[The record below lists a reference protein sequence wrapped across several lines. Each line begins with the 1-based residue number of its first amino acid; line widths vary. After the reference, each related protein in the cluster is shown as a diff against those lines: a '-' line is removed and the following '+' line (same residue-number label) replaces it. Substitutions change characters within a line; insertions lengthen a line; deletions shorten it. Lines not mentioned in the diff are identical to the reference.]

1 MPFTRSLKDER
12 KTTIITRRFHFC
24 DLEAENLECKPYL
37 DELFYRK
44 GRNHMGKVAIL
55 VPREEML
62 YHAHNILQE
71 KSKHKQHY
79 EIGDMKVVRTKN
91 VVMEARESIA
101 RGASMIIARGLQAS
115 LIKQY
120 TDIPVIEIVI
130 TAQEMALL
138 VVKAKQILK
147 KENPVIA
154 VVGSQ
159 NMFCDM
165 SYFDSIYAIELRT
178 FYAENNEDL
187 RITTMR
193 AVEEKVDLIIGG
205 DVAVETAAQAG
216 IPSLFLSNTEDSIRN
231 AFSMADSVSYAM
243 EVEKKN
249 AAQMETLLDY
259 SFGGVVNVDGKGKII
274 TVNPLMEGILGQ
286 SRKKLTGSLLTE
298 VFPDLDR
305 VRTERVLSQ
314 GGDGFSA
321 FLMVNGTSVLA
332 MLAPVLIE
340 GRVDG
345 LILTC
350 HKMRKKLSTEQKE
363 AQKHRTASGLVALGR
378 FEDISQLSSAMQD
391 CIHLAKL
398 FSLSDFPVLIE
409 GEAGTQKRLLA
420 QSIHNA
426 SVRSRNAFADI
437 SCRGLSEGEQFSL
450 LFDEKGA
457 AMQADGGTIFVE
469 DGEYL
474 HPANQYRILQ
484 LLRYK
489 ICCGKELQRN
499 KHADVRVIFSVSHPG
514 NLERAVEEGV
524 FRRDLYYML
533 KGLSVRIP
541 PLREC
546 REDLEWLLEKIIR
559 DCCERFDRYHALT
572 REATELLLNYP
583 WPGNGYQIENF
594 CERLILTAS
603 KRLLD
608 EKLVLRLLK
617 ELFENS
623 TSLGF
628 SRESVHT
635 ETEKEDTV
643 KTGHAVQEKSDAES
657 EPWADEREELLAKA
671 LKKYGGNRKKTAQEL
686 GISKSTLW
694 RWMKRYG
701 LFEENI
707 I

>member
-1 MPFTRSLKDER
+1 
-12 KTTIITRRFHFC
+12 
-24 DLEAENLECKPYL
+24 
-37 DELFYRK
+37 
-44 GRNHMGKVAIL
+44 MGKVAIL

-71 KSKHKQHY
+71 KSKSKKHY

-91 VVMEARESIA
+91 AVMEARQSIA
-101 RGASMIIARGLQAS
+101 GGASMIIARGLQAS

-154 VVGSQ
+154 VVGFQ

-187 RITTMR
+187 RMTTMR
-193 AVEEKVDLIIGG
+193 AVEENVDLIIGG
-205 DVAVETAAQAG
+205 EVAVETAAQAG

-259 SFGGVVNVDGKGKII
+259 SFGGVVNVDGNGKII
-274 TVNPLMEGILGQ
+274 AVNALMEGILGQ
-286 SRKKLTGSLLTE
+286 PRKKLTGSFLTE
-298 VFPDLDR
+298 IFPDLDH
-305 VRTERVLSQ
+305 VRTERMLSQ
-314 GGDGFSA
+314 GGDGFST
-321 FLMVNGTSVLA
+321 FLMVNGTSVFA

-340 GRVDG
+340 GEVDG

-350 HKMRKKLSTEQKE
+350 HKMKKKVSTNQQEVQK
-363 AQKHRTASGLVALGR
+363 KRTANGLIALGR
-378 FEDISQLSSAMQD
+378 FEDILQESPAMQD
-391 CIHLAKL
+391 CVHQAKL

-409 GEAGTQKRLLA
+409 GETGTQKRLIA

-426 SVRSRNAFADI
+426 SFRSRNAFADI
-437 SCRGLSEGEQFSL
+437 SCRGLSEEEQFLL

-457 AMQADGGTIFVE
+457 VLQADGGTVFMD

-474 HPANQYRILQ
+474 HPANQYRLLQ
-484 LLRYK
+484 LIRYK

-499 KHADVRVIFSVSHPG
+499 KHADVRVLFALSEPG
-514 NLERAVEEGV
+514 RLEGAVETGA
-524 FRRDLYYML
+524 FRKDLYYL
-533 KGLSVRIP
+533 LQGLCLNIP

-546 REDLEWLLEKIIR
+546 REDVKQLLENTVR
-559 DCCERFDRYHALT
+559 DCCERFDRYHAFT
-572 REATELLLNYP
+572 PGAMEALLNYP
-583 WPGNGYQIENF
+583 WPGNRYQVENF
-594 CERLILTAS
+594 CERLVLTAS

-608 EKLVLRLLK
+608 EKMVLGVLT
-617 ELFENS
+617 ELFEKAERKQDLQTANIKEAAQP
-623 TSLGF
+623 
-628 SRESVHT
+628 ESW
-635 ETEKEDTV
+635 K
-643 KTGHAVQEKSDAES
+643 
-657 EPWADEREELLAKA
+657 DEQEELLAKT
-671 LKKYGGNRKKTAQEL
+671 LKKNGGNRKKTAQEL

-694 RWMKRYG
+694 RWMKKYS
-701 LFEENI
+701 LFDENI

>member
-1 MPFTRSLKDER
+1 
-12 KTTIITRRFHFC
+12 
-24 DLEAENLECKPYL
+24 
-37 DELFYRK
+37 
-44 GRNHMGKVAIL
+44 MGKVAIL

-71 KSKHKQHY
+71 KSKSKKHY

-91 VVMEARESIA
+91 AVMEARQSIA
-101 RGASMIIARGLQAS
+101 GGASMIIARGLQAS

-120 TDIPVIEIVI
+120 TDIPVIEIVA

-154 VVGSQ
+154 VVGFQ

-187 RITTMR
+187 RMTTMR
-193 AVEEKVDLIIGG
+193 AVEENVDLIIGG
-205 DVAVETAAQAG
+205 EVAVETAAQAG

-259 SFGGVVNVDGKGKII
+259 SFGGVVNVDGNGKII
-274 TVNPLMEGILGQ
+274 AVNALMEGILGQ
-286 SRKKLTGSLLTE
+286 PRKKLTGSFLTE
-298 VFPDLDR
+298 IFPDLDH
-305 VRTERVLSQ
+305 VRTERMLSQ
-314 GGDGFSA
+314 GGDGFST
-321 FLMVNGTSVLA
+321 FLMVNGTSVFA

-340 GRVDG
+340 GEVDG

-350 HKMRKKLSTEQKE
+350 HKMKKKVSTNQQEVQK
-363 AQKHRTASGLVALGR
+363 KRTANGLIALGR
-378 FEDISQLSSAMQD
+378 FEDILQESPAMQD
-391 CIHLAKL
+391 CVHQAKL

-409 GEAGTQKRLLA
+409 GEAGTQKRLIA

-426 SVRSRNAFADI
+426 SFRSRNAFADI
-437 SCRGLSEGEQFSL
+437 SCRGLSEEEQFLL

-457 AMQADGGTIFVE
+457 VLQADGGTVFMD

-474 HPANQYRILQ
+474 HPANQYRLLQ
-484 LLRYK
+484 LIRYK

-499 KHADVRVIFSVSHPG
+499 KHADVRVLFALSEPG
-514 NLERAVEEGV
+514 RLEGAVETGA
-524 FRRDLYYML
+524 FRKDLYYL
-533 KGLSVRIP
+533 LQGLCLNIP

-546 REDLEWLLEKIIR
+546 REDVKQLLENTVR
-559 DCCERFDRYHALT
+559 DCCERFDRYHVFTPGAM
-572 REATELLLNYP
+572 EALLNYP
-583 WPGNGYQIENF
+583 WPGNRYQVENF
-594 CERLILTAS
+594 CERLVLTAS

-608 EKLVLRLLK
+608 EKMVLGVLT
-617 ELFENS
+617 ELFEKAERKQDLQTAN
-623 TSLGF
+623 TKEAAQT
-628 SRESVHT
+628 ESW
-635 ETEKEDTV
+635 K
-643 KTGHAVQEKSDAES
+643 
-657 EPWADEREELLAKA
+657 DEQEELLVKT
-671 LKKYGGNRKKTAQEL
+671 LKKNGGNRKKTAQEL

-694 RWMKRYG
+694 RWMKKYS
-701 LFEENI
+701 LFDEKEIKTELI
-707 I
+707 IRTKE

>member
-1 MPFTRSLKDER
+1 
-12 KTTIITRRFHFC
+12 
-24 DLEAENLECKPYL
+24 
-37 DELFYRK
+37 
-44 GRNHMGKVAIL
+44 MGKVAIL

-71 KSKHKQHY
+71 KSKSKKHY

-91 VVMEARESIA
+91 AVMEARQSIA
-101 RGASMIIARGLQAS
+101 GGASMIIARGLQAS

-120 TDIPVIEIVI
+120 TDIPVIEIVA

-154 VVGSQ
+154 VVGFQ

-187 RITTMR
+187 RMTTMR
-193 AVEEKVDLIIGG
+193 AVEENVDLIIGG
-205 DVAVETAAQAG
+205 EVAVETAAQAG

-259 SFGGVVNVDGKGKII
+259 SFGGVVNVDGNGKII
-274 TVNPLMEGILGQ
+274 AVNALMEGILGQ
-286 SRKKLTGSLLTE
+286 PRKKLTGSFLTE
-298 VFPDLDR
+298 IFPDLDH
-305 VRTERVLSQ
+305 VRTERMLSQ
-314 GGDGFSA
+314 GGDGFST
-321 FLMVNGTSVLA
+321 FLMVNGTSVFA

-340 GRVDG
+340 GEVDG

-350 HKMRKKLSTEQKE
+350 HKMKKKVSTNQQEVQK
-363 AQKHRTASGLVALGR
+363 KRTANGLIALGR
-378 FEDISQLSSAMQD
+378 FEDILQESPAMQD
-391 CIHLAKL
+391 CVHQAKL

-409 GEAGTQKRLLA
+409 GEAGTQKRLIA

-426 SVRSRNAFADI
+426 SFRSRNAFADI
-437 SCRGLSEGEQFSL
+437 SCRGLSEEEQFLL

-457 AMQADGGTIFVE
+457 VLQVDGGTVFMD

-474 HPANQYRILQ
+474 HPANQYRLLQ
-484 LLRYK
+484 LIRYK

-499 KHADVRVIFSVSHPG
+499 KHADVRVLFALSEPG
-514 NLERAVEEGV
+514 RLEGAVETGA
-524 FRRDLYYML
+524 FRKDLYYL
-533 KGLSVRIP
+533 LQGLCLNIP

-546 REDLEWLLEKIIR
+546 REDVKQLLENTVR
-559 DCCERFDRYHALT
+559 DCCERFDRYHAFT
-572 REATELLLNYP
+572 PGAMEALLNYP
-583 WPGNGYQIENF
+583 WPGNRYQVENF
-594 CERLILTAS
+594 CERLVLTAS

-608 EKLVLRLLK
+608 EKMVLGVLT
-617 ELFENS
+617 ELFEKAERKQDLQTANIKEAAQP
-623 TSLGF
+623 
-628 SRESVHT
+628 ESW
-635 ETEKEDTV
+635 K
-643 KTGHAVQEKSDAES
+643 
-657 EPWADEREELLAKA
+657 DEQEELLAKT
-671 LKKYGGNRKKTAQEL
+671 LKKNGGNRKKTAQEL

-694 RWMKRYG
+694 RWMKKYS
-701 LFEENI
+701 LFDENI

>member
-1 MPFTRSLKDER
+1 
-12 KTTIITRRFHFC
+12 
-24 DLEAENLECKPYL
+24 
-37 DELFYRK
+37 
-44 GRNHMGKVAIL
+44 MGKVAIL

-71 KSKHKQHY
+71 KSKSKKHY

-91 VVMEARESIA
+91 AVMEARQSIA
-101 RGASMIIARGLQAS
+101 GGASMIIARGLQAS

-120 TDIPVIEIVI
+120 TDIPVIEIVA

-154 VVGSQ
+154 VVGFQ

-187 RITTMR
+187 RMTTMR
-193 AVEEKVDLIIGG
+193 AVEENVDLIIGG
-205 DVAVETAAQAG
+205 EVAVETAAQAG

-259 SFGGVVNVDGKGKII
+259 SFGGVVNVDGNGKII
-274 TVNPLMEGILGQ
+274 AVNALMEGILGQ
-286 SRKKLTGSLLTE
+286 PRKKLTGSFLTE
-298 VFPDLDR
+298 IFPDLDH
-305 VRTERVLSQ
+305 VRTERMLSQ
-314 GGDGFSA
+314 GGDGFST
-321 FLMVNGTSVLA
+321 FLMVNGTSVFA

-340 GRVDG
+340 GEVDG

-350 HKMRKKLSTEQKE
+350 HKMKKKVSTNQQEVQK
-363 AQKHRTASGLVALGR
+363 KRTANGLIALGR
-378 FEDISQLSSAMQD
+378 FEDILQESPAMQD
-391 CIHLAKL
+391 CVHQAKL

-409 GEAGTQKRLLA
+409 GETGTQKRLIA

-426 SVRSRNAFADI
+426 SFRSRNAFADI
-437 SCRGLSEGEQFSL
+437 SCRGLSEEEQFLL

-457 AMQADGGTIFVE
+457 VLQADGGTVFMD

-474 HPANQYRILQ
+474 HPANQYRLLQ
-484 LLRYK
+484 LIRYK

-499 KHADVRVIFSVSHPG
+499 KHADVRVLFALSEPG
-514 NLERAVEEGV
+514 RLEGAVETGA
-524 FRRDLYYML
+524 FRKDLYYL
-533 KGLSVRIP
+533 LQGLCLNIP

-546 REDLEWLLEKIIR
+546 REDVKQLLENTVR
-559 DCCERFDRYHALT
+559 DCCERFDRYHAFT
-572 REATELLLNYP
+572 PGAMEALLNYP
-583 WPGNGYQIENF
+583 WPGNRYQVENF
-594 CERLILTAS
+594 CERLVLTAS

-608 EKLVLRLLK
+608 EKMVLGVLT
-617 ELFENS
+617 ELFEKAERKQDLQTANIKEAAQP
-623 TSLGF
+623 
-628 SRESVHT
+628 ESW
-635 ETEKEDTV
+635 K
-643 KTGHAVQEKSDAES
+643 
-657 EPWADEREELLAKA
+657 DEQEELLAKT
-671 LKKYGGNRKKTAQEL
+671 LKKNGGNRKKTAQEL

-694 RWMKRYG
+694 RWMKKYS
-701 LFEENI
+701 LFDENI

>member
-1 MPFTRSLKDER
+1 
-12 KTTIITRRFHFC
+12 
-24 DLEAENLECKPYL
+24 
-37 DELFYRK
+37 
-44 GRNHMGKVAIL
+44 MGKVAVL

-71 KSKHKQHY
+71 KRKSKQHY

-91 VVMEARESIA
+91 AVMEARQSIA
-101 RGASMIIARGLQAS
+101 GGASMIIARGLQAS

-120 TDIPVIEIVI
+120 TDIPVIEIVA

-154 VVGSQ
+154 VVGFQ

-187 RITTMR
+187 RMTTMR
-193 AVEEKVDLIIGG
+193 AVEENVDLIIGG
-205 DVAVETAAQAG
+205 EVAVETAAQAG

-259 SFGGVVNVDGKGKII
+259 SFGGVVNVDGNGKII
-274 TVNPLMEGILGQ
+274 AVNALMEGILGQ
-286 SRKKLTGSLLTE
+286 PRKKLTGSFLTE
-298 VFPDLDR
+298 IFPDLDH
-305 VRTERVLSQ
+305 VRTERMLSQ
-314 GGDGFSA
+314 GGDGFST
-321 FLMVNGTSVLA
+321 FLMVNGTSVFA

-340 GRVDG
+340 GEVDG

-350 HKMRKKLSTEQKE
+350 HKMKKKVSTNQQEVQK
-363 AQKHRTASGLVALGR
+363 KRTANGLIALGR
-378 FEDISQLSSAMQD
+378 FEDILQESPAMQD
-391 CIHLAKL
+391 CVHQAKL

-409 GEAGTQKRLLA
+409 GEPGTQKRLIA
-420 QSIHNA
+420 QSTHNA
-426 SVRSRNAFADI
+426 SFRSRNAFADI
-437 SCRGLSEGEQFSL
+437 SCRGLSEEEQFLL

-457 AMQADGGTIFVE
+457 VLQADGGTVFMD

-474 HPANQYRILQ
+474 HPANQYRLLQ
-484 LLRYK
+484 LIRYK
-489 ICCGKELQRN
+489 ICCGKEPQRN
-499 KHADVRVIFSVSHPG
+499 KHADVRVLFALSEPG
-514 NLERAVEEGV
+514 RLEGAVETGA
-524 FRRDLYYML
+524 FRKDLYYL
-533 KGLSVRIP
+533 LQGLCLNIP

-546 REDLEWLLEKIIR
+546 REDVKQLLENTVR
-559 DCCERFDRYHALT
+559 DCCERFDRYHVFTPGAM
-572 REATELLLNYP
+572 EALLNYP
-583 WPGNGYQIENF
+583 WPGNRYQVENF
-594 CERLILTAS
+594 CERLVLTAS

-608 EKLVLRLLK
+608 EKMVLGVLT
-617 ELFENS
+617 ELFEKAERKQDLQTAN
-623 TSLGF
+623 TKEAAQT
-628 SRESVHT
+628 ESW
-635 ETEKEDTV
+635 K
-643 KTGHAVQEKSDAES
+643 
-657 EPWADEREELLAKA
+657 DEQEELLAKT
-671 LKKYGGNRKKTAQEL
+671 LKKNGGNRKKTAQEL

-694 RWMKRYG
+694 RWMKKYS
-701 LFEENI
+701 LFDENI

>member
-1 MPFTRSLKDER
+1 
-12 KTTIITRRFHFC
+12 
-24 DLEAENLECKPYL
+24 
-37 DELFYRK
+37 
-44 GRNHMGKVAIL
+44 MGKVAIL

-71 KSKHKQHY
+71 KSKSKKHY

-91 VVMEARESIA
+91 AVMEARQSIA
-101 RGASMIIARGLQAS
+101 GGASMIIARGLQAS

-154 VVGSQ
+154 VVGFQ

-187 RITTMR
+187 RMTTMR
-193 AVEEKVDLIIGG
+193 AVEENVDLIIGG
-205 DVAVETAAQAG
+205 EVAVETAAQAG

-259 SFGGVVNVDGKGKII
+259 SFGGVVNVDGNGKII
-274 TVNPLMEGILGQ
+274 AVNALMEGILGQ
-286 SRKKLTGSLLTE
+286 PRKKLTGSFLTE
-298 VFPDLDR
+298 IFPDLDH
-305 VRTERVLSQ
+305 VRTERMLSQ
-314 GGDGFSA
+314 GGDGFST
-321 FLMVNGTSVLA
+321 FLMVNGTSVFA

-340 GRVDG
+340 GEVDG

-350 HKMRKKLSTEQKE
+350 HKMKKKVSTNQQEVQK
-363 AQKHRTASGLVALGR
+363 KRTANGLIALGR
-378 FEDISQLSSAMQD
+378 FEDILQESPAMQD
-391 CIHLAKL
+391 CVHQAKL

-409 GEAGTQKRLLA
+409 GEAGTQKRLIA

-426 SVRSRNAFADI
+426 SFRSRNAFADI
-437 SCRGLSEGEQFSL
+437 SCRGLSEEEQFLL

-457 AMQADGGTIFVE
+457 VLQVDGGTVFMD

-474 HPANQYRILQ
+474 HPANQYRLLQ
-484 LLRYK
+484 LIRYK
-489 ICCGKELQRN
+489 ICCGKEPQRN
-499 KHADVRVIFSVSHPG
+499 KHADVRVLFALSEPG
-514 NLERAVEEGV
+514 RLEGAVETGA
-524 FRRDLYYML
+524 FRKDLYYL
-533 KGLSVRIP
+533 LQGLCLNIP

-546 REDLEWLLEKIIR
+546 REDVKQLLENTVR
-559 DCCERFDRYHALT
+559 DCCERFDRYHVFTPGAM
-572 REATELLLNYP
+572 EALLNYP
-583 WPGNGYQIENF
+583 WPGNRYQVENF
-594 CERLILTAS
+594 CERLVLTAS

-608 EKLVLRLLK
+608 EKMVLGVLT
-617 ELFENS
+617 ELFEKAERKQDLQTAN
-623 TSLGF
+623 TKEAAQT
-628 SRESVHT
+628 ESW
-635 ETEKEDTV
+635 K
-643 KTGHAVQEKSDAES
+643 
-657 EPWADEREELLAKA
+657 DEQEELLVKT

-694 RWMKRYG
+694 RWMKKYS
-701 LFEENI
+701 LFDENI

>member
-1 MPFTRSLKDER
+1 
-12 KTTIITRRFHFC
+12 
-24 DLEAENLECKPYL
+24 
-37 DELFYRK
+37 
-44 GRNHMGKVAIL
+44 MGKVAIL

-71 KSKHKQHY
+71 KSKSKKHY

-91 VVMEARESIA
+91 AVMEARQSIA
-101 RGASMIIARGLQAS
+101 GGASMIIARGLQAS

-120 TDIPVIEIVI
+120 TDIPVIEIVA

-154 VVGSQ
+154 VVGFQ

-187 RITTMR
+187 RMTTMR
-193 AVEEKVDLIIGG
+193 AVEENVDLIIGG
-205 DVAVETAAQAG
+205 EVAVETAAQAG

-259 SFGGVVNVDGKGKII
+259 SFGGVVNVDGNGKII
-274 TVNPLMEGILGQ
+274 AVNALMEGILGQ
-286 SRKKLTGSLLTE
+286 PRKKLTGSFLTE
-298 VFPDLDR
+298 IFPDLDH
-305 VRTERVLSQ
+305 VRTERMLSQ
-314 GGDGFSA
+314 GGDGFST
-321 FLMVNGTSVLA
+321 FLMVNGTSVFA

-340 GRVDG
+340 GEVDG

-350 HKMRKKLSTEQKE
+350 HKMKKKVSTNQQEIQK
-363 AQKHRTASGLVALGR
+363 KRTANGLIALGR
-378 FEDISQLSSAMQD
+378 FEDILQESPAMQD
-391 CIHLAKL
+391 CVHQAKL

-409 GEAGTQKRLLA
+409 GEAGTQKRLIA

-426 SVRSRNAFADI
+426 SFRSRNAFADI
-437 SCRGLSEGEQFSL
+437 SCRGLSEEEQFLL

-457 AMQADGGTIFVE
+457 VLQVDGGTVFMD

-474 HPANQYRILQ
+474 HPANQYRLLQ
-484 LLRYK
+484 LIRYK
-489 ICCGKELQRN
+489 ICCGKEPQRN
-499 KHADVRVIFSVSHPG
+499 KHADVRVLFALSEPG
-514 NLERAVEEGV
+514 RLEGAVETGA
-524 FRRDLYYML
+524 FRKDLYYL
-533 KGLSVRIP
+533 LQGLCLNIP

-546 REDLEWLLEKIIR
+546 REDVKQLLENTVR
-559 DCCERFDRYHALT
+559 DCCERFDRYHAFT
-572 REATELLLNYP
+572 PGAMEALLNYP
-583 WPGNGYQIENF
+583 WPGNRYQVENF
-594 CERLILTAS
+594 CERLVLTAS

-608 EKLVLRLLK
+608 EKMVLGVLT
-617 ELFENS
+617 ELFEKAERKQDLQTANIKEAAQP
-623 TSLGF
+623 
-628 SRESVHT
+628 ESW
-635 ETEKEDTV
+635 K
-643 KTGHAVQEKSDAES
+643 
-657 EPWADEREELLAKA
+657 DEQEELLAKT
-671 LKKYGGNRKKTAQEL
+671 LKKNGGNRKKTAQEL

-694 RWMKRYG
+694 RWMKKYS
-701 LFEENI
+701 LFDENI

>member
-1 MPFTRSLKDER
+1 
-12 KTTIITRRFHFC
+12 
-24 DLEAENLECKPYL
+24 
-37 DELFYRK
+37 
-44 GRNHMGKVAIL
+44 MGKVAIL

-71 KSKHKQHY
+71 KSKSKKHY

-91 VVMEARESIA
+91 AVMEARQSIA
-101 RGASMIIARGLQAS
+101 GGASMIIARGLQAS

-120 TDIPVIEIVI
+120 TDIPVIEIVA

-154 VVGSQ
+154 VVGFQ

-187 RITTMR
+187 RMTTMR
-193 AVEEKVDLIIGG
+193 AVEENVDLIIGG
-205 DVAVETAAQAG
+205 EVAVETAAQAG

-259 SFGGVVNVDGKGKII
+259 SFGGVVNVDGNGKII
-274 TVNPLMEGILGQ
+274 AVNALMEGILGQ
-286 SRKKLTGSLLTE
+286 PRKKLTGSFLTE
-298 VFPDLDR
+298 IFPDLDH
-305 VRTERVLSQ
+305 VRTERMLSQ
-314 GGDGFSA
+314 GGDGFST
-321 FLMVNGTSVLA
+321 FLMVNGTSVFA

-340 GRVDG
+340 GEVDG

-350 HKMRKKLSTEQKE
+350 HKMKKKVSTNQQEVQK
-363 AQKHRTASGLVALGR
+363 KRTANGLIALGR
-378 FEDISQLSSAMQD
+378 FEDILQESPAMQD
-391 CIHLAKL
+391 CVHQAKL

-409 GEAGTQKRLLA
+409 GEAGTQKRLIA

-426 SVRSRNAFADI
+426 SFRSRNAFADI
-437 SCRGLSEGEQFSL
+437 SCRGLSEEEQFLL

-457 AMQADGGTIFVE
+457 VLQADGGTVFMD

-474 HPANQYRILQ
+474 HPANQYRLLQ
-484 LLRYK
+484 LIRYK
-489 ICCGKELQRN
+489 ICCGKEPQRN
-499 KHADVRVIFSVSHPG
+499 KHADVRVLFALSEPG
-514 NLERAVEEGV
+514 RLEGAVETGA
-524 FRRDLYYML
+524 FRKDLYYL
-533 KGLSVRIP
+533 LQGLCLNIP

-546 REDLEWLLEKIIR
+546 REDVKQLLENTVR
-559 DCCERFDRYHALT
+559 DCCERFDRYHAFT
-572 REATELLLNYP
+572 PGAMEALLNYP
-583 WPGNGYQIENF
+583 WPGNRYQVENF
-594 CERLILTAS
+594 CERLVLTAS

-608 EKLVLRLLK
+608 EKMVLGVLT
-617 ELFENS
+617 ELFEKAERKQDLQTAN
-623 TSLGF
+623 TKEAAQT
-628 SRESVHT
+628 ESW
-635 ETEKEDTV
+635 K
-643 KTGHAVQEKSDAES
+643 
-657 EPWADEREELLAKA
+657 DEQEELLAKT
-671 LKKYGGNRKKTAQEL
+671 LKKNGGNRKKTAQEL

-694 RWMKRYG
+694 RWMKKYS
-701 LFEENI
+701 LFDAKEIKTELI
-707 I
+707 IRTKE

>member
-1 MPFTRSLKDER
+1 MKRRGKMDGRRSAFYKSRE
-12 KTTIITRRFHFC
+12 IIKI
-24 DLEAENLECKPYL
+24 AKPYIN
-37 DELFYRK
+37 EKQK
-44 GRNHMGKVAIL
+44 GQNHMGKVAVL

-71 KSKHKQHY
+71 KRKSKQHY

-91 VVMEARESIA
+91 AVMEARQSIA
-101 RGASMIIARGLQAS
+101 GGASMIIARGLQAS

-120 TDIPVIEIVI
+120 TDIPVIEIVA

-154 VVGSQ
+154 VVGFQ

-187 RITTMR
+187 RMTTMR
-193 AVEEKVDLIIGG
+193 AVEENVDLIIGG
-205 DVAVETAAQAG
+205 EVAVETAAQAG

-259 SFGGVVNVDGKGKII
+259 SFGGVVNVDGNGKII
-274 TVNPLMEGILGQ
+274 AVNALMEGILGQ
-286 SRKKLTGSLLTE
+286 PRKKLTGSFLTE
-298 VFPDLDR
+298 IFPDLDH
-305 VRTERVLSQ
+305 VRTGRMLSQ
-314 GGDGFSA
+314 GGDGFST
-321 FLMVNGTSVLA
+321 FLMVNGTSVFA

-340 GRVDG
+340 GEVDG

-350 HKMRKKLSTEQKE
+350 HKMKKKVSTNQQEVQK
-363 AQKHRTASGLVALGR
+363 KRTANGLIALGR
-378 FEDISQLSSAMQD
+378 FEDILQESPAMQD
-391 CIHLAKL
+391 CVHQAKL

-409 GEAGTQKRLLA
+409 GEAGTQKRLIA

-426 SVRSRNAFADI
+426 SFRSRNAFADI
-437 SCRGLSEGEQFSL
+437 SCRGLSEEEQFLL

-457 AMQADGGTIFVE
+457 VLQADGGTVFMD

-474 HPANQYRILQ
+474 HPANQYRLLQ
-484 LLRYK
+484 LIRYK

-499 KHADVRVIFSVSHPG
+499 KHADVRVLFALSEPG
-514 NLERAVEEGV
+514 RLEGAVETGA
-524 FRRDLYYML
+524 FRKDLYYL
-533 KGLSVRIP
+533 LQGLCLNIP

-546 REDLEWLLEKIIR
+546 REDVKQLLENTVR
-559 DCCERFDRYHALT
+559 DCCERFDRYHAFT
-572 REATELLLNYP
+572 PGAMEALLNYP
-583 WPGNGYQIENF
+583 WPGNRYQVENF
-594 CERLILTAS
+594 CERLVLTAS

-608 EKLVLRLLK
+608 EKMVLGVLT
-617 ELFENS
+617 ELFEKAERKQDLQTANIKEAAQP
-623 TSLGF
+623 
-628 SRESVHT
+628 ESW
-635 ETEKEDTV
+635 K
-643 KTGHAVQEKSDAES
+643 
-657 EPWADEREELLAKA
+657 DEQEELLAKT
-671 LKKYGGNRKKTAQEL
+671 LKKNGGNRKKTAQEL

-694 RWMKRYG
+694 RWMKKYS
-701 LFEENI
+701 LFDENI

>member
-1 MPFTRSLKDER
+1 
-12 KTTIITRRFHFC
+12 
-24 DLEAENLECKPYL
+24 
-37 DELFYRK
+37 
-44 GRNHMGKVAIL
+44 MGKVAIL

-71 KSKHKQHY
+71 KSKSKKHY

-91 VVMEARESIA
+91 AVMEARQSIA
-101 RGASMIIARGLQAS
+101 GGASMIIARGLQAS

-120 TDIPVIEIVI
+120 TDIPVIEIVA

-154 VVGSQ
+154 VVGFQ

-187 RITTMR
+187 RMTTMR
-193 AVEEKVDLIIGG
+193 AVEENVDLIIGG
-205 DVAVETAAQAG
+205 EVAVETAAQAG

-259 SFGGVVNVDGKGKII
+259 SFGGVVNVDGNGKII
-274 TVNPLMEGILGQ
+274 AVNALMEGILGQ
-286 SRKKLTGSLLTE
+286 PRKKLTGSFLTE
-298 VFPDLDR
+298 IFPDLDH
-305 VRTERVLSQ
+305 VRTERMLSQ
-314 GGDGFSA
+314 GGDGFST
-321 FLMVNGTSVLA
+321 FLMVNGTSVFA

-340 GRVDG
+340 GEVDG

-350 HKMRKKLSTEQKE
+350 HKMKKKVSTNQQEVQK
-363 AQKHRTASGLVALGR
+363 KRTANGLIALGR
-378 FEDISQLSSAMQD
+378 FEDILQESPAMQD
-391 CIHLAKL
+391 CVHQAKL

-409 GEAGTQKRLLA
+409 GEAGTQKRLIA

-426 SVRSRNAFADI
+426 SFRSRNAFADI
-437 SCRGLSEGEQFSL
+437 SCRGLSEEEQFLL

-457 AMQADGGTIFVE
+457 VLQADGGTVFMD

-474 HPANQYRILQ
+474 HPANQYRLLQ
-484 LLRYK
+484 LIRYK
-489 ICCGKELQRN
+489 ICCGKEPQRN
-499 KHADVRVIFSVSHPG
+499 KHADVRVLFALSEPG
-514 NLERAVEEGV
+514 RLEGAVETGA
-524 FRRDLYYML
+524 FRKDLYYL
-533 KGLSVRIP
+533 LQGLCLNIP

-546 REDLEWLLEKIIR
+546 REDVKQLLENTVR
-559 DCCERFDRYHALT
+559 DCCERFDRYHAFT
-572 REATELLLNYP
+572 PGAMEALLNYP
-583 WPGNGYQIENF
+583 WPGNRYQVENF
-594 CERLILTAS
+594 CERLVLTAS

-608 EKLVLRLLK
+608 EKMVLGVLT
-617 ELFENS
+617 ELFEKAERKQDLQTAN
-623 TSLGF
+623 TKEAAQT
-628 SRESVHT
+628 ESW
-635 ETEKEDTV
+635 K
-643 KTGHAVQEKSDAES
+643 
-657 EPWADEREELLAKA
+657 DEQEELLAKT
-671 LKKYGGNRKKTAQEL
+671 LKKNGGNRKKTAQEL

-694 RWMKRYG
+694 RWMKKYS
-701 LFEENI
+701 LFDENI

>member
-1 MPFTRSLKDER
+1 
-12 KTTIITRRFHFC
+12 
-24 DLEAENLECKPYL
+24 
-37 DELFYRK
+37 
-44 GRNHMGKVAIL
+44 MGKIAIL

-71 KSKHKQHY
+71 KSRHKRHY

-91 VVMEARESIA
+91 AVMEARQSIA
-101 RGASMIIARGLQAS
+101 NGASMIIARGLQAS

-120 TDIPVIEIVI
+120 TDIPVIEIVA

-154 VVGSQ
+154 VVGFQ

-165 SYFDSIYAIELRT
+165 SYFDSIYEIELRT

-187 RITTMR
+187 RIVTMR
-193 AVEEKVDLIIGG
+193 AVEEQVDLIIGG

-216 IPSLFLSNTEDSIRN
+216 VPSLFLSNTEDSIRN

-243 EVEKKN
+243 DVEKKN

-259 SFGGVVNVDGKGKII
+259 SFGGVVNVDGKGRII
-274 TVNPLMEGILGQ
+274 AVNPLMEGILGQ

-298 VFPDLDR
+298 SFPDLDK
-305 VRTERVLSQ
+305 VRTERMLTQ
-314 GGDGFSA
+314 GGDGFST
-321 FLMVNGTSVLA
+321 FLMVNGTSFFA

-350 HKMRKKLSTEQKE
+350 HKMKKKLSTDQQE
-363 AQKHRTASGLVALGR
+363 AQKKRTTNGLIALGR
-378 FEDISQLSSAMQD
+378 FEDLLQESAAMQD
-391 CIHLAKL
+391 CIHQAKL
-398 FSLSDFPVLIE
+398 FSLSELPVLIE
-409 GEAGTQKRLLA
+409 GEAGTQKRLIA
-420 QSIHNA
+420 QSIHNH
-426 SVRSRNAFADI
+426 SLRSRNAFADI
-437 SCRGLSEGEQFSL
+437 SCRGLSEEEQFSL

-457 AMQADGGTIFVE
+457 AMQADGGTIFLN

-474 HPANQYRILQ
+474 HPANQYRLLQ
-484 LLRYK
+484 MIRYK

-499 KHADVRVIFSVSHPG
+499 KHTDVRVLFAVSQPG
-514 NLERAVEEGV
+514 SLEKAVESGT
-524 FRRDLYYML
+524 FRKDLYYTL
-533 KGLSVRIP
+533 KGLSVKIP

-546 REDLEWLLEKIIR
+546 REDLERLLENTVR
-559 DCCERFDRYHALT
+559 DCCERFDRYHAFT
-572 REATELLLNYP
+572 GEAMEALLDYP
-583 WPGNGYQIENF
+583 WPGNGYQVENF

-608 EKLVLRLLK
+608 EKLVLGMLE
-617 ELFENS
+617 ELFGEWGGGQKKAEEDAG
-623 TSLGF
+623 LRKGVEEAEGEK
-628 SRESVHT
+628 SRE
-635 ETEKEDTV
+635 
-643 KTGHAVQEKSDAES
+643 
-657 EPWADEREELLAKA
+657 WIDEREELLAKT

-686 GISKSTLW
+686 GISKATLW
-694 RWMKRYG
+694 RWMKKYALG
-701 LFEENI
+701 
-707 I
+707 

>member
-1 MPFTRSLKDER
+1 
-12 KTTIITRRFHFC
+12 
-24 DLEAENLECKPYL
+24 
-37 DELFYRK
+37 
-44 GRNHMGKVAIL
+44 MGKVAIL

-71 KSKHKQHY
+71 KSKSKKHY

-91 VVMEARESIA
+91 AVMEARQSIA
-101 RGASMIIARGLQAS
+101 GGASMIIARGLQAS

-120 TDIPVIEIVI
+120 TDIPVIEIVA

-154 VVGSQ
+154 VVGFQ

-187 RITTMR
+187 RMTTMR
-193 AVEEKVDLIIGG
+193 AVEENVDLIIGG
-205 DVAVETAAQAG
+205 EVAVETAAQAG

-259 SFGGVVNVDGKGKII
+259 SFGGVVNVDGNGKII
-274 TVNPLMEGILGQ
+274 AVNALMEGILGQ
-286 SRKKLTGSLLTE
+286 PRKKLTGSFLTE
-298 VFPDLDR
+298 IFPDLDH
-305 VRTERVLSQ
+305 VRTERMLSQ
-314 GGDGFSA
+314 GGDGFST
-321 FLMVNGTSVLA
+321 FLMVNGTSVFA

-340 GRVDG
+340 GEVDG

-350 HKMRKKLSTEQKE
+350 HKMKKKVSTNQQEVQK
-363 AQKHRTASGLVALGR
+363 KRTANGLIALGR
-378 FEDISQLSSAMQD
+378 FEDILQESPAMQD
-391 CIHLAKL
+391 CVHQAKL

-409 GEAGTQKRLLA
+409 GEAGTQKRLIA

-426 SVRSRNAFADI
+426 SFRSRNAFADI
-437 SCRGLSEGEQFSL
+437 SCRGLSEEEQFLL

-457 AMQADGGTIFVE
+457 VLQADGGTVFMD

-474 HPANQYRILQ
+474 HPANQYRLLQ
-484 LLRYK
+484 LIRYK

-499 KHADVRVIFSVSHPG
+499 KHADVRVLFALSEPG
-514 NLERAVEEGV
+514 RLEGAVETGA
-524 FRRDLYYML
+524 FRKDLYYL
-533 KGLSVRIP
+533 LQGLCLNIP

-546 REDLEWLLEKIIR
+546 REDVKQLLENTVR
-559 DCCERFDRYHALT
+559 DCCERFDRYHAFT
-572 REATELLLNYP
+572 PGAMEALLNYP
-583 WPGNGYQIENF
+583 WPGNRYQVENF
-594 CERLILTAS
+594 CERLVLTAS

-608 EKLVLRLLK
+608 EKMVLGVLT
-617 ELFENS
+617 ELFEKAERKQDLQTANIKEAAQP
-623 TSLGF
+623 
-628 SRESVHT
+628 ESW
-635 ETEKEDTV
+635 K
-643 KTGHAVQEKSDAES
+643 
-657 EPWADEREELLAKA
+657 DEQEELLAKT
-671 LKKYGGNRKKTAQEL
+671 LKKNGGNRKKTAQEL

-694 RWMKRYG
+694 RWMKKYS
-701 LFEENI
+701 LFDEKEIKTELI
-707 I
+707 IRTKE

>member
-1 MPFTRSLKDER
+1 
-12 KTTIITRRFHFC
+12 
-24 DLEAENLECKPYL
+24 
-37 DELFYRK
+37 
-44 GRNHMGKVAIL
+44 MGKVAIL

-71 KSKHKQHY
+71 KSKSKQHY

-91 VVMEARESIA
+91 VVMEARQSIA
-101 RGASMIIARGLQAS
+101 GGASMIIARGLQAS

-154 VVGSQ
+154 VVGFQ

-187 RITTMR
+187 RMTTMR
-193 AVEEKVDLIIGG
+193 AVEENVDLIIGG

-259 SFGGVVNVDGKGKII
+259 SFGGVVNVDGNGRII
-274 TVNPLMEGILGQ
+274 AVNALMEGILGQ
-286 SRKKLTGSLLTE
+286 SRKKLTGSFLTE
-298 VFPDLDR
+298 IFPDLDR
-305 VRTERVLSQ
+305 VRTERMLSQ
-314 GGDGFSA
+314 GGDGFST
-321 FLMVNGTSVLA
+321 FLMVNGTSVFA

-340 GRVDG
+340 GEVDG

-350 HKMRKKLSTEQKE
+350 HKMKKKVSTNQQEVQK
-363 AQKHRTASGLVALGR
+363 KRTVNGLIALGR
-378 FEDISQLSSAMQD
+378 FEDILQESPAMQD
-391 CIHLAKL
+391 CVHQAKL

-409 GEAGTQKRLLA
+409 GEAGTQKRLIA

-426 SVRSRNAFADI
+426 SFRSRNAFADI
-437 SCRGLSEGEQFSL
+437 SCRGLSEEEQFLL

-457 AMQADGGTIFVE
+457 VLQADGGTVFMD

-474 HPANQYRILQ
+474 HLANQYRLLQ
-484 LLRYK
+484 LIRYK

-499 KHADVRVIFSVSHPG
+499 KHADVRVLFALSEPG
-514 NLERAVEEGV
+514 RLERAVETGV
-524 FRRDLYYML
+524 FRKDLYYLL
-533 KGLSVRIP
+533 KGLCLNIP

-546 REDLEWLLEKIIR
+546 REDVKQLLENTVR
-559 DCCERFDRYHALT
+559 DCCERFDRYHVFTPGAM
-572 REATELLLNYP
+572 EALLNYP
-583 WPGNGYQIENF
+583 WPGNRYQVENF
-594 CERLILTAS
+594 CERLVLTAS

-608 EKLVLRLLK
+608 EKMVLGVLT
-617 ELFENS
+617 ELFEKAERKQDLQTAN
-623 TSLGF
+623 TKEAAQP
-628 SRESVHT
+628 ESW
-635 ETEKEDTV
+635 K
-643 KTGHAVQEKSDAES
+643 
-657 EPWADEREELLAKA
+657 DEQEELLAKT

-694 RWMKRYG
+694 RWMKKYS
-701 LFEENI
+701 LFDENI

>member
-1 MPFTRSLKDER
+1 
-12 KTTIITRRFHFC
+12 
-24 DLEAENLECKPYL
+24 
-37 DELFYRK
+37 
-44 GRNHMGKVAIL
+44 MGKVAVL

-71 KSKHKQHY
+71 KRKSKQHY

-91 VVMEARESIA
+91 AVMEARQSIA
-101 RGASMIIARGLQAS
+101 GGASMIIARGLQAS

-120 TDIPVIEIVI
+120 TDIPVIEIVA

-154 VVGSQ
+154 VVGFQ

-187 RITTMR
+187 RMTTMR
-193 AVEEKVDLIIGG
+193 AVEENVDLIIGG
-205 DVAVETAAQAG
+205 EVAVETAAQAG

-259 SFGGVVNVDGKGKII
+259 SFGGVVNVDGNGKII
-274 TVNPLMEGILGQ
+274 AVNALMEGILGQ
-286 SRKKLTGSLLTE
+286 PRKKLTGSFLTE
-298 VFPDLDR
+298 IFPDLDH
-305 VRTERVLSQ
+305 VRTERMLSQ
-314 GGDGFSA
+314 GGDGFST
-321 FLMVNGTSVLA
+321 FLMVNGTSVFA

-340 GRVDG
+340 GEVDG

-350 HKMRKKLSTEQKE
+350 HKMKKKVSTNQQEVQK
-363 AQKHRTASGLVALGR
+363 KRTANGLIALGR
-378 FEDISQLSSAMQD
+378 FEDILQESPAMQD
-391 CIHLAKL
+391 CVHQAKL

-409 GEAGTQKRLLA
+409 GEAGTQKRLIA

-426 SVRSRNAFADI
+426 SFRSRNAFADI
-437 SCRGLSEGEQFSL
+437 SCRGLSEEEQFLL

-457 AMQADGGTIFVE
+457 VLQADGGTVFMD

-474 HPANQYRILQ
+474 HPANQYRLLQ
-484 LLRYK
+484 LIRYK

-499 KHADVRVIFSVSHPG
+499 KHADVRVLFALSEPG
-514 NLERAVEEGV
+514 RLEGAVETGA
-524 FRRDLYYML
+524 FRKDLYYL
-533 KGLSVRIP
+533 LQGLCLNIP

-546 REDLEWLLEKIIR
+546 REDVKQLLENTVR
-559 DCCERFDRYHALT
+559 DCCERFDRYHAFT
-572 REATELLLNYP
+572 PGAMEALLNYP
-583 WPGNGYQIENF
+583 WPGNRYQVENF
-594 CERLILTAS
+594 CERLVLTAS

-608 EKLVLRLLK
+608 EKMVLGVLT
-617 ELFENS
+617 ELFEKAERKQDLQTAN
-623 TSLGF
+623 TKEAAQT
-628 SRESVHT
+628 ESW
-635 ETEKEDTV
+635 K
-643 KTGHAVQEKSDAES
+643 
-657 EPWADEREELLAKA
+657 DEQEELLAKT

-694 RWMKRYG
+694 RWMKKYS
-701 LFEENI
+701 LFDEKEIKTELI
-707 I
+707 IRTKE

>member
-1 MPFTRSLKDER
+1 
-12 KTTIITRRFHFC
+12 
-24 DLEAENLECKPYL
+24 
-37 DELFYRK
+37 
-44 GRNHMGKVAIL
+44 MGKVAVL

-71 KSKHKQHY
+71 KRKSKQHY

-91 VVMEARESIA
+91 AVMEARQSIA
-101 RGASMIIARGLQAS
+101 GGASMIIARGLQAS

-120 TDIPVIEIVI
+120 TDIPVIEIVA

-154 VVGSQ
+154 VVGFQ

-187 RITTMR
+187 RMTTMR
-193 AVEEKVDLIIGG
+193 AVEENVDLIIGG
-205 DVAVETAAQAG
+205 EVAVETAAQAG

-259 SFGGVVNVDGKGKII
+259 SFGGVVNVDGNGKII
-274 TVNPLMEGILGQ
+274 AVNALMEGILGQ
-286 SRKKLTGSLLTE
+286 PRKKLTGSFLTE
-298 VFPDLDR
+298 IFPDLDH
-305 VRTERVLSQ
+305 VRTERMLSQ
-314 GGDGFSA
+314 GGDGFST
-321 FLMVNGTSVLA
+321 FLMVNGTSVFA

-340 GRVDG
+340 GEVDG

-350 HKMRKKLSTEQKE
+350 HKMKKKVSTNQQEVQK
-363 AQKHRTASGLVALGR
+363 KRTANGLIALGR
-378 FEDISQLSSAMQD
+378 FEDILQESPAMQD
-391 CIHLAKL
+391 CVHQAKL

-409 GEAGTQKRLLA
+409 GEAGTQKRLIA

-426 SVRSRNAFADI
+426 SFRSRNAFADI
-437 SCRGLSEGEQFSL
+437 SCRGLSEEEQFLL

-457 AMQADGGTIFVE
+457 VLQADGGTVFMD

-474 HPANQYRILQ
+474 HPANQYRLLQ
-484 LLRYK
+484 LIRYK

-499 KHADVRVIFSVSHPG
+499 KHADVRVLFALSEPG
-514 NLERAVEEGV
+514 RLEGAVETGA
-524 FRRDLYYML
+524 FRKDLYYL
-533 KGLSVRIP
+533 LQGLCLNIP

-546 REDLEWLLEKIIR
+546 REDVKQLLENTVR
-559 DCCERFDRYHALT
+559 DCCERFDRYHAFT
-572 REATELLLNYP
+572 PGAMEALLNYP
-583 WPGNGYQIENF
+583 WPGNRYQVENF
-594 CERLILTAS
+594 CERLVLTAS

-608 EKLVLRLLK
+608 EKMVLGVLT
-617 ELFENS
+617 ELFEKAERKQDLQTANIKEAAQP
-623 TSLGF
+623 
-628 SRESVHT
+628 ESW
-635 ETEKEDTV
+635 K
-643 KTGHAVQEKSDAES
+643 
-657 EPWADEREELLAKA
+657 DEQEELLAKT
-671 LKKYGGNRKKTAQEL
+671 LKKNGGNRKKTAQEL

-694 RWMKRYG
+694 RWMKKYS
-701 LFEENI
+701 LFDENI

>member
-1 MPFTRSLKDER
+1 
-12 KTTIITRRFHFC
+12 
-24 DLEAENLECKPYL
+24 
-37 DELFYRK
+37 
-44 GRNHMGKVAIL
+44 MGKVAVL

-71 KSKHKQHY
+71 KRKSKQHY

-91 VVMEARESIA
+91 AVMEARQSIA
-101 RGASMIIARGLQAS
+101 GGASMIIARGLQAS

-120 TDIPVIEIVI
+120 TDIPVIEIVA

-147 KENPVIA
+147 KEKPVIA
-154 VVGSQ
+154 VVGFQ

-187 RITTMR
+187 RMTTMR
-193 AVEEKVDLIIGG
+193 AVEENVDLIIGG
-205 DVAVETAAQAG
+205 EVAVETAAQAG

-259 SFGGVVNVDGKGKII
+259 SFGGVVNVDGNGKII
-274 TVNPLMEGILGQ
+274 AVNALMEGILGQ
-286 SRKKLTGSLLTE
+286 PRKKLTGSFLTE
-298 VFPDLDR
+298 IFPDLDH
-305 VRTERVLSQ
+305 VRTERMLSQ
-314 GGDGFSA
+314 GGDGFST
-321 FLMVNGTSVLA
+321 FLMVNGTSVFA

-340 GRVDG
+340 GEVDG

-350 HKMRKKLSTEQKE
+350 HKMKKKVSTNQQEVQK
-363 AQKHRTASGLVALGR
+363 KRTANGLIALGR
-378 FEDISQLSSAMQD
+378 FEDILQESPAMQD
-391 CIHLAKL
+391 CVHQAKL

-409 GEAGTQKRLLA
+409 GEAGTQKRLIA

-426 SVRSRNAFADI
+426 SFRSRNAFADI
-437 SCRGLSEGEQFSL
+437 SCRGLSEEEQFLL

-457 AMQADGGTIFVE
+457 VLQADGGTVFMD

-474 HPANQYRILQ
+474 HPANQYRLLQ
-484 LLRYK
+484 LIRYK
-489 ICCGKELQRN
+489 ICCGKEPQRN
-499 KHADVRVIFSVSHPG
+499 KHADVRVLFALSEPG
-514 NLERAVEEGV
+514 RLERAVETGA
-524 FRRDLYYML
+524 FRKDLYYLL
-533 KGLSVRIP
+533 KGLCLNIP

-546 REDLEWLLEKIIR
+546 REDVKQLLENTVR
-559 DCCERFDRYHALT
+559 DCCERFDRYHVFTPGAM
-572 REATELLLNYP
+572 EALLNYP
-583 WPGNGYQIENF
+583 WPGNRYQVENF
-594 CERLILTAS
+594 CERLVLTAS

-608 EKLVLRLLK
+608 EKMVLGVLT
-617 ELFENS
+617 ELFEKAERKQDLQTAN
-623 TSLGF
+623 TKETAQP
-628 SRESVHT
+628 ESW
-635 ETEKEDTV
+635 K
-643 KTGHAVQEKSDAES
+643 
-657 EPWADEREELLAKA
+657 DEQEELLAKT

-694 RWMKRYG
+694 RWMKKYS
-701 LFEENI
+701 LFDEKEIKTELI
-707 I
+707 IRTKE

>member
-1 MPFTRSLKDER
+1 MKRRGKMDGRRSAFYKSRE
-12 KTTIITRRFHFC
+12 IIKI
-24 DLEAENLECKPYL
+24 AKPYIN
-37 DELFYRK
+37 EKQK
-44 GRNHMGKVAIL
+44 GQNHMGKVAIL

-71 KSKHKQHY
+71 KSKSKKHY

-91 VVMEARESIA
+91 AVMEARQSIA
-101 RGASMIIARGLQAS
+101 GGASMIIARGLQAS

-120 TDIPVIEIVI
+120 TDIPVIEIVA

-154 VVGSQ
+154 VVGFQ

-187 RITTMR
+187 RMTTMR
-193 AVEEKVDLIIGG
+193 AVEENVDLIIGG
-205 DVAVETAAQAG
+205 EVAVETAAQAG

-259 SFGGVVNVDGKGKII
+259 SFGGVVNVDGNGKII
-274 TVNPLMEGILGQ
+274 AVNALMEGILGQ
-286 SRKKLTGSLLTE
+286 PRKKLTGSFLTE
-298 VFPDLDR
+298 IFPDLDH
-305 VRTERVLSQ
+305 VRTERMLSQ
-314 GGDGFSA
+314 GGDGFST
-321 FLMVNGTSVLA
+321 FLMVNGTSVFA

-340 GRVDG
+340 GEVDG

-350 HKMRKKLSTEQKE
+350 HKMKKKVSTNQQEVQK
-363 AQKHRTASGLVALGR
+363 KRTANGLIALGR
-378 FEDISQLSSAMQD
+378 FEDILQESPAMQD
-391 CIHLAKL
+391 CVHQAKL

-409 GEAGTQKRLLA
+409 GEAGTQKRLIA

-426 SVRSRNAFADI
+426 SFRSRNAFADI
-437 SCRGLSEGEQFSL
+437 SCRGLSEEEQFLL

-457 AMQADGGTIFVE
+457 VLQADGGTVFMD

-474 HPANQYRILQ
+474 HPANQYRLLQ
-484 LLRYK
+484 LIRYK

-499 KHADVRVIFSVSHPG
+499 KHADVRVLFALSEPG
-514 NLERAVEEGV
+514 RLEGAVETGA
-524 FRRDLYYML
+524 FRKDLYYL
-533 KGLSVRIP
+533 LQGLCLNIP

-546 REDLEWLLEKIIR
+546 REDVKQLLENTVR
-559 DCCERFDRYHALT
+559 DCCERFDRYHAFT
-572 REATELLLNYP
+572 PGAMEALLNYP
-583 WPGNGYQIENF
+583 WPGNRYQVENF
-594 CERLILTAS
+594 CERLVLTAS

-608 EKLVLRLLK
+608 EKMVLGVLT
-617 ELFENS
+617 ELFEKAERKQDLQTANIKEAAQP
-623 TSLGF
+623 
-628 SRESVHT
+628 ESW
-635 ETEKEDTV
+635 K
-643 KTGHAVQEKSDAES
+643 
-657 EPWADEREELLAKA
+657 DEQEELLAKT
-671 LKKYGGNRKKTAQEL
+671 LKKNGGNRKKTAQEL

-694 RWMKRYG
+694 RWMKKYS
-701 LFEENI
+701 LFDENI

>member
-1 MPFTRSLKDER
+1 
-12 KTTIITRRFHFC
+12 
-24 DLEAENLECKPYL
+24 
-37 DELFYRK
+37 
-44 GRNHMGKVAIL
+44 MGKVAIL

-71 KSKHKQHY
+71 KSKSKKHY

-91 VVMEARESIA
+91 AVMEARQSIA
-101 RGASMIIARGLQAS
+101 GGASMIIARGLQAS

-154 VVGSQ
+154 VVGFQ

-187 RITTMR
+187 RMTTMR
-193 AVEEKVDLIIGG
+193 AVEENVDLIIGG
-205 DVAVETAAQAG
+205 EVAVETAAQAG

-259 SFGGVVNVDGKGKII
+259 SFGGVVNVDGNGKII
-274 TVNPLMEGILGQ
+274 AVNALMEGILGQ
-286 SRKKLTGSLLTE
+286 PRKKLTGSFLTE
-298 VFPDLDR
+298 IFPDLDH
-305 VRTERVLSQ
+305 VRTERMLSQ
-314 GGDGFSA
+314 GGDGFST
-321 FLMVNGTSVLA
+321 FLMVNGTSVFA

-340 GRVDG
+340 GEVDG

-350 HKMRKKLSTEQKE
+350 HKMKKKVSTNQQEVQK
-363 AQKHRTASGLVALGR
+363 KRTANGLIALGR
-378 FEDISQLSSAMQD
+378 FEDILQESPAMQD
-391 CIHLAKL
+391 CVHQAKL

-409 GEAGTQKRLLA
+409 GEAGTQKRLIA

-426 SVRSRNAFADI
+426 SFRSRNAFADI
-437 SCRGLSEGEQFSL
+437 SCRGLSEEEQFLL

-457 AMQADGGTIFVE
+457 VLQADGGTVFMD

-474 HPANQYRILQ
+474 HPANQYRLLQ
-484 LLRYK
+484 LIRYK
-489 ICCGKELQRN
+489 ICCGKEPQRN
-499 KHADVRVIFSVSHPG
+499 KHADVRVLFALSEPG
-514 NLERAVEEGV
+514 RLERVVETGA
-524 FRRDLYYML
+524 FRKDLYYLL
-533 KGLSVRIP
+533 KGLCLNIP

-546 REDLEWLLEKIIR
+546 REDVKQLLENTVR
-559 DCCERFDRYHALT
+559 DCCERFDRYHVFTPGAM
-572 REATELLLNYP
+572 EALLNYP
-583 WPGNGYQIENF
+583 WPGNRYQVENF
-594 CERLILTAS
+594 CERLVLTAS

-608 EKLVLRLLK
+608 EKMVLGVLT
-617 ELFENS
+617 ELFEKAERKQDLQTAN
-623 TSLGF
+623 TKEAAQT
-628 SRESVHT
+628 ESW
-635 ETEKEDTV
+635 K
-643 KTGHAVQEKSDAES
+643 
-657 EPWADEREELLAKA
+657 DEQEELLAKT
-671 LKKYGGNRKKTAQEL
+671 LKKNGGNRKKTAQEL

-694 RWMKRYG
+694 RWMKKYS
-701 LFEENI
+701 LFDENI

>member
-1 MPFTRSLKDER
+1 
-12 KTTIITRRFHFC
+12 
-24 DLEAENLECKPYL
+24 
-37 DELFYRK
+37 
-44 GRNHMGKVAIL
+44 MGKVAIL

-71 KSKHKQHY
+71 KSKSKKHY

-91 VVMEARESIA
+91 AVMEARQSIA
-101 RGASMIIARGLQAS
+101 GGASMIIARGLQAS

-120 TDIPVIEIVI
+120 TDIPVIEIVA

-154 VVGSQ
+154 VVGFQ

-187 RITTMR
+187 RMTTMR
-193 AVEEKVDLIIGG
+193 AVEENVDLIIGG
-205 DVAVETAAQAG
+205 EVAVETAAQAG

-259 SFGGVVNVDGKGKII
+259 SFGGVVNVDGNGKII
-274 TVNPLMEGILGQ
+274 AVNALMEGILGQ
-286 SRKKLTGSLLTE
+286 PRKKLTGSFLTE
-298 VFPDLDR
+298 IFPDLDH
-305 VRTERVLSQ
+305 VRTERMLSQ
-314 GGDGFSA
+314 GGDGFST
-321 FLMVNGTSVLA
+321 FLMVNGTSVFA

-340 GRVDG
+340 GEVDG

-350 HKMRKKLSTEQKE
+350 HKMKKKVSTNQQEVQK
-363 AQKHRTASGLVALGR
+363 KRTANGLIALGR
-378 FEDISQLSSAMQD
+378 FEDILQESPAMQD
-391 CIHLAKL
+391 CVHQAKL

-409 GEAGTQKRLLA
+409 GETGTQKRLIA

-426 SVRSRNAFADI
+426 SFRSRNAFADI
-437 SCRGLSEGEQFSL
+437 SCRGLSEEEQFLL

-457 AMQADGGTIFVE
+457 VLQADGGTVFMD

-474 HPANQYRILQ
+474 HPANQYRLLQ
-484 LLRYK
+484 LIRYK

-499 KHADVRVIFSVSHPG
+499 KHADVRVLFALSEPG
-514 NLERAVEEGV
+514 RLEGAVETGA
-524 FRRDLYYML
+524 FRKDLYYL
-533 KGLSVRIP
+533 LQGLCLNIP

-546 REDLEWLLEKIIR
+546 REDVKQLLENTVR
-559 DCCERFDRYHALT
+559 DCCERFDRYHAFT
-572 REATELLLNYP
+572 PGAMEALLNYP
-583 WPGNGYQIENF
+583 WPGNRYQVENF
-594 CERLILTAS
+594 CERLVLTAS

-608 EKLVLRLLK
+608 EKMVLGVLT
-617 ELFENS
+617 ELFEKAERKQDLQTAN
-623 TSLGF
+623 TKEAAQT
-628 SRESVHT
+628 ESW
-635 ETEKEDTV
+635 K
-643 KTGHAVQEKSDAES
+643 
-657 EPWADEREELLAKA
+657 DEQEELLAKT
-671 LKKYGGNRKKTAQEL
+671 LKKNGGNRKKTAQEL

-694 RWMKRYG
+694 RWMKKYS
-701 LFEENI
+701 LFDENI